1 MDFPVPNFIPFIG
14 GSYILSTHNLE
25 QHKSIYLRVLLALF
39 ILTVVTVAASFFDFG
54 SMAIA
59 VIVGLAIA
67 FVKGFLVAGNFMH
80 LLNEV
85 KPIYWL
91 LMLTVV
97 FFLVLFFMPMLWE
110 MNLVTVQ

>member
-25 QHKSIYLRVLLALF
+25 QHKSVYLKVLLALF
-39 ILTVVTVAASFFDFG
+39 VFTVVTVAASYFDFG
-54 SMAIA
+54 SVAIA
-59 VIVGLAIA
+59 IIVGLAIA

-80 LLNEV
+80 LLDEV

-91 LMLTVV
+91 LMLTVI
-97 FFLVLFFMPMLWE
+97 FFLVLFFL
-110 MNLVTVQ
+110 LAQC